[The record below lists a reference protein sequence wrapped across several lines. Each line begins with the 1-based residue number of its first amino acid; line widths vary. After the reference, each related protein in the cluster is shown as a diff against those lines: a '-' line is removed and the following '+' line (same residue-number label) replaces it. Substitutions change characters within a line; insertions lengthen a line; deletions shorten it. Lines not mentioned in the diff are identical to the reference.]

1 MKMEKK
7 LVTESLQMIRALHKI
22 EEKRDQFKKL
32 VRLLKGA
39 RLDYLVQLSVNSGF
53 INVSERPHVFQ

>member
-1 MKMEKK
+1 MGQK

-22 EEKRDQFKKL
+22 EEKRDQFKKQ

-39 RLDYLVQLSVNSGF
+39 RLDYLV
-53 INVSERPHVFQ
+53 